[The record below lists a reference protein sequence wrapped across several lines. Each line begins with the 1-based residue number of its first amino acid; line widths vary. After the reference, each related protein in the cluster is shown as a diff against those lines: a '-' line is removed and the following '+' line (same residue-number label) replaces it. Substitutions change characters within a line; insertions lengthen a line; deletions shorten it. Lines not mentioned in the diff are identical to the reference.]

1 MYIRPCLHQPI
12 SILISTS
19 GKKGVLKPFLT
30 DVGIRVSKCEQVVRF
45 PRVCTRTWECVYS
58 LSPVFAAV
66 RALNVQ
72 EEHSILAG
80 LLIGFIMVI
89 YEKILFSS
97 LALNRKFILNML
109 SRKKLF

>member
-1 MYIRPCLHQPI
+1 M
-12 SILISTS
+12 
-19 GKKGVLKPFLT
+19 
-30 DVGIRVSKCEQVVRF
+30 
-45 PRVCTRTWECVYS
+45 YS

-109 SRKKLF
+109 SRRKLFKSYFGQNFFTQLKNRSELSALSAECNRALNVRSLHHVHVK